1 MSVYTIFTVLGG
13 IALFLFGMQMMS
25 DGLEKAAGTKMRQIL
40 EMFTKNRFI
49 GVVVGFVI
57 TGVIQSSSATTAMVV
72 SFVNAGLM
80 TLQQSVG
87 VIFGANIG
95 TTITGQLMAFKFESF
110 APIVVAVSLVCYM
123 FVKNPI
129 VKKIGYIVLGFG
141 ILFLGMGMMKDA
153 MGAMSDSPVIY
164 DTLQSITNPILL
176 ILLGI
181 IITAVIQSSSAMVG
195 ILISMA
201 ATGLMPV
208 TACFFVII
216 GSDIGATV
224 TAMIASINASRE
236 AKRAACIHLFFN
248 IIGAVILT
256 ILLEVARQP
265 IVDFIYMISP
275 GGTEAEVASRAIA
288 MANTMFRLFYVII
301 MFPFAKGLVKLTK
314 LVIPVKPEE
323 SMDAEES
330 KLQFIG
336 DKAMVT
342 ATSALAAMS
351 KEIRRTAALSLT
363 NLERSMDALICRN
376 EKVLAQVEK
385 TEDNI
390 DILCREMQDYM
401 VKVTQMQIPIKEEHK
416 IGGFFHVIIDIERIG
431 DHAQNIAEVADKVI
445 KEKIEFSK
453 TAINQIREMYDLVE
467 TNLEAAL
474 KVFTEAEYSLIPE
487 IIDREEEID
496 KMEKELQMEHIERL
510 SKFECS
516 PRAGVF
522 SDVLSNLE
530 RIGDHA
536 DNIAIA
542 IVPDAVLMEL
552 TGKDRIEL

>member
-25 DGLEKAAGTKMRQIL
+25 EGLEKAAGTKMRQIL

-80 TLQQSVG
+80 SLQQSVG

-95 TTITGQLMAFKFESF
+95 TTVTGQLMAFKFENF
-110 APIVVAVSLVCYM
+110 APIIVAVSLVCYM
-123 FVKNPI
+123 FVKSPI
-129 VKKIGYIVLGFG
+129 VKKIGYIILGFG

-153 MGAMSDSPVIY
+153 MSAMADSPVIY

-176 ILLGI
+176 ILLGVV
-181 IITAVIQSSSAMVG
+181 ITAIIQSSSAMVG

-208 TACFFVII
+208 TSCFFVII

-224 TAMIASINASRE
+224 TAMIASINANRE

-248 IIGAVILT
+248 IIGAIVIT
-256 ILLEVARQP
+256 ILLTVIRQP

-275 GGTEAEVASRAIA
+275 GGSEAEIASRAIA
-288 MANTMFRLFYVII
+288 MANTMFRLFYVVI
-301 MFPFAKGLVKLTK
+301 MFPFAKGLVQLTK
-314 LVIPVKPEE
+314 IVIPVKPEE

-330 KLQFIG
+330 KLQYIG
-336 DKAMVT
+336 DKALVT

-351 KEIRRTAALSLT
+351 KEIGRAAELAKM
-363 NLERSMDALICRN
+363 NLDRAMDALLCKN
-376 EKVLAQVEK
+376 DKVIAQIEK

-401 VKVTQMQIPIKEEHK
+401 VKVTQMQIPLKEEHK
-416 IGGFFHVIIDIERIG
+416 IGGFFHVIIDIERIA
-431 DHAQNIAEVADKVI
+431 DHAQNIAEVAEKVI
-445 KEKIEFSK
+445 KEKIEFS
-453 TAINQIREMYDLVE
+453 AVAQREMREMYELVE
-467 TNLEAAL
+467 VNLDAAL
-474 KVFTEAEYSLIPE
+474 KVFEESEHSLIPE

-496 KMEKELQMEHIERL
+496 KMEKELQMEHIERI

-542 IVPDAVLMEL
+542 IVPDSVLMEL
-552 TGKDRIEL
+552 TGKDRIDL